1 MRPEYVLKRLRNIQ
15 ISFYSDGL
23 GDPTFVTL
31 YSILDLVLTFVA
43 GLLFGLAIKKGAVAF
58 VLALVGFIIAGYV
71 GLTFIPKVSLTYEFH
86 KIIGLL
92 SAYVGEFQF
101 GALALTLS
109 VIIFLAGLAIGIWK
123 G

>member
-1 MRPEYVLKRLRNIQ
+1 
-15 ISFYSDGL
+15 
-23 GDPTFVTL
+23 
-31 YSILDLVLTFVA
+31 VA